1 MQDSALHAGAPGK
14 GAVRIP
20 ACDIGAGESKKVSI
34 VCPVKELAW
43 YNPQT
48 GDWEVEKMVYEGYI
62 GTSSSE
68 RDLLRGSFTLN

>member
-1 MQDSALHAGAPGK
+1 M
-14 GAVRIP
+14 
-20 ACDIGAGESKKVSI
+20 SI

-68 RDLLRGSFTLN
+68 RDLLRGSFSIEV